1 VVTVATWNVN
11 GVRARLADV
20 EAWLSDRQ
28 PDLVCLQELK
38 AEPDQ
43 VPAPLRAHA
52 DYWSVWHGHKG
63 YSGVALMVRKAM
75 IAESPRWH
83 VPSCDF
89 ETRIVTAQVPI
100 GSHLVTLASV
110 YVPNGGKDY
119 EAKLRFLNDLHVW
132 VAETRR
138 QVGPVLLCGDLNVAH
153 TDRDIHPR
161 ERRPQQI
168 GTRSDERALIETLLA
183 EQLVDVGRSLDPD
196 NDALFTW
203 WPPWRQM
210 KQRNIGWRI
219 DYVLASQELAG
230 LATGSEVLRDT
241 GSSDH
246 GPLVVTLAPAVST
259 ASLVAGAT
267 S

>member
-1 VVTVATWNVN
+1 MVTVATWNVN

-20 EAWLSDRQ
+20 EAWLTEVR

-43 VPAPLRAHA
+43 VPSALRDHQ

-63 YSGVALMVRKAM
+63 YSGVALMIRKASATGM
-75 IAESPRWH
+75 PRWQI
-83 VPSCDF
+83 PACDF
-89 ETRIVTAQVPI
+89 ETRIVTAQVPV
-100 GSHLVTLASV
+100 GTQTVTLASV

-119 EAKLRFLNDLHVW
+119 EAKLRFLRALHDW
-132 VAETRR
+132 VADTRR
-138 QVGPVLLCGDLNVAH
+138 QAGPVLLCGDLNVAR
-153 TDRDIHPR
+153 TDRDIHPK

-168 GTRSDERALIETLLA
+168 GTRTDERALIEALLA
-183 EQLVDVGRSLDPD
+183 DQLVDVGRALDPD
-196 NDALFTW
+196 NEALFTW

-219 DYVLASQELAG
+219 DYVLASPELAG
-230 LATGSEVLRDT
+230 LATRSEVLRET

-246 GPLVVTLAPAVST
+246 GPLVVTLAPAAATESR
-259 ASLVAGAT
+259 AAGAT
-267 S
+267 L

>member
-1 VVTVATWNVN
+1 MVTVATWNVN
-11 GVRARLADV
+11 GVRARLTDV
-20 EAWLSDRQ
+20 EAWLAVVR

-43 VPAPLRAHA
+43 VPEPLRAHA
-52 DYWSVWHGHKG
+52 DYWSVWHGQKG
-63 YSGVALMVRKAM
+63 YSGVALMVRKDTM
-75 IAESPRWH
+75 AEPPRWH
-83 VPSCDF
+83 VPACDF
-89 ETRIVTAQVPI
+89 ETRIVTARIPI

-119 EAKLRFLNDLHVW
+119 DAKLRFLRDLRDW
-132 VAETRR
+132 VIDTRR
-138 QVGPVLLCGDLNVAH
+138 QGGSVLLCGDLNVARS
-153 TDRDIHPR
+153 DRDVHPK

-168 GTRSDERALIETLLA
+168 GTRTDERTLIETLLA
-183 EQLVDVGRSLDPD
+183 EHLVDVGRALDPD

-219 DYVLASQELAG
+219 DYVLASQDVAR
-230 LATGSEVLRDT
+230 LATRSVVLRET

-246 GPLVVTLAPAVST
+246 GPLVVTLESG
-259 ASLVAGAT
+259 ASLNASADGT
-267 S
+267 SL

>member
-1 VVTVATWNVN
+1 MVTVATWNVN

-20 EAWLSDRQ
+20 ETWLAEVR

-38 AEPDQ
+38 AEPAQ
-43 VPAPLRAHA
+43 IPAPLRDHA
-52 DYWSVWHGHKG
+52 EYWSVWHGHKG
-63 YSGVALMVRKAM
+63 YSGVALMIRKSLVA
-75 IAESPRWH
+75 APPRWH
-83 VPSCDF
+83 VPPCDF
-89 ETRIVTAQVPI
+89 ETRIVTAQVPV
-100 GSHLVTLASV
+100 GGHLATLASV

-119 EAKLRFLNDLHVW
+119 DAKLRFLRDLNAW
-132 VAETRR
+132 VEDTQR
-138 QVGPVLLCGDLNVAH
+138 QVGPVLLCGDLNVAR
-153 TDRDIHPR
+153 TDRDIHVK

-168 GTRSDERALIETLLA
+168 GTRTDERTLMEAMLA
-183 EQLVDVGRSLDPD
+183 APLVDVGRALDPD

-219 DYVLASQELAG
+219 DYVLASPNLAG
-230 LATGSEVLRDT
+230 MATHSEVLRQT

-246 GPLVVTLAPAVST
+246 GPLVVRLAAST
-259 ASLVAGAT
+259 GQGQSEEGVP